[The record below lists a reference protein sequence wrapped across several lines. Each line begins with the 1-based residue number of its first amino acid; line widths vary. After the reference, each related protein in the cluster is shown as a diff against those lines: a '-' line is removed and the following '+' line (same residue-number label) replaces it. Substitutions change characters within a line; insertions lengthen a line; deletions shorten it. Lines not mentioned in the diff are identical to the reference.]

1 MDFYINQHSI
11 LPVLKL
17 ELINDGRNN
26 FHHFYENIQN
36 ATITFT
42 MVDIENGMTKVAK
55 QPASIF
61 FDTTTSEYCE
71 EYLIGYVWKPRDTAK
86 VGTYR
91 GQFEIDFEDGTGPL
105 IVPIKEEL
113 YIHVM
118 QGLIKNK

>member
-1 MDFYINQHSI
+1 MDFPINQNSL

-26 FHHFYENIQN
+26 FHHFYEKIQN

-42 MVDIENGMTKVAK
+42 MVDVETGVVKVAK

-61 FDTTTSEYCE
+61 FDNTTSEYCE
-71 EYLIGYVWKPRDTAK
+71 EYTIGYVWKRRDTSK
-86 VGTYR
+86 VGKYR
-91 GQFEIDFEDGTGPL
+91 GLFEIEFQDGSGPL

-113 YIHVM
+113 YINIMEGV
-118 QGLIKNK
+118 IKI